1 MEAAMSELP
10 LALFTVFASIG
21 AGAFCALA
29 LAGFSVQLDEGQQAR
44 VDRASWIPLAFVIIG
59 FFCAFFHLS
68 NALNAVNVVAGLGR
82 SPLTNEI
89 CAGSLFTIVAI
100 IYVALAN
107 AGKLSAGARKGL
119 LGVTGVL
126 GLVFGLFMGLA
137 YMIGTVQS
145 WNSWATIA
153 EMVGL
158 TLVGGAAM
166 GSFVLA
172 SAEGASKASG
182 ALTAMGYVG
191 AIAAIAGG
199 ACMAAMVSGEGT
211 ALYAGSNLVAAA
223 MPALVIGCVCV
234 IAAAVA
240 AGAAWKRGA
249 SVGAVAIVLVV
260 IGALALR
267 LAFYAMQL
275 SVGLSIM

>member
-29 LAGFSVQLDEGQQAR
+29 LAGFSTQLDEGQQAR
-44 VDRASWIPLAFVIIG
+44 VDRATWIPLVFVIVG
-59 FFCAFFHLS
+59 FICAFFHLS

-89 CAGSLFTIVAI
+89 AMGSVFTVVAI

-107 AGKLSAGARKGL
+107 AGKLAGGARRGL
-119 LGVTGVL
+119 LTVTGVL
-126 GLVFGLFMGLA
+126 GILFGLFMGLA

-145 WNSWATIA
+145 WNTWATIA
-153 EMVGL
+153 EMLGL
-158 TLVGGAAM
+158 TLVGGAVM
-166 GSFVLA
+166 GAYVLGPV
-172 SAEGASKASG
+172 EGASKASG
-182 ALTAMGYVG
+182 ALMVMGYAGAVVAIVG
-191 AIAAIAGG
+191 AAG
-199 ACMAAMVSGEGT
+199 MAAAVSGMGT
-211 ALYAGSNLVAAA
+211 ALYAGSSLVTAALPALIVGCICLAAA
-223 MPALVIGCVCV
+223 A
-234 IAAAVA
+234 IAAQM
-240 AGAAWKRGA
+240 AWKRGA
-249 SVGAVAIVLVV
+249 AVAVLAIALVV